1 MNKIEMSTN
10 EQIYKKK
17 PNRILELKNI
27 RTGLEKKQ
35 NYYEVSTADLD

>member
-1 MNKIEMSTN
+1 MSTN

-27 RTGLEKKQ
+27 RTGLEKKKKITMKFQ
-35 NYYEVSTADLD
+35 QQT

>member
-27 RTGLEKKQ
+27 RTGLEKKKITMKFQ
-35 NYYEVSTADLD
+35 QQT